1 MSLGGWIS
9 VTAFHHVWWPNGLC
23 VLCVSM
29 SSQVGNEAPRC
40 GWASEASEFPQ
51 ARTTRI
57 LQWIGR
63 VDLWWFLQ
71 TQDTQVCQ
79 GKISSSAMAWRD
91 QQDRRWGGRSQGFG
105 KEFREF
111 CESIATPAVFALAF
125 CAFFVA
131 TCTTG
136 QYFQAVGSWV
146 SQQRCS
152 QTKWRQ
158 SNGNP
163 RMDLFP
169 DALQA
174 LKMTWSWL
182 WDDVVSCHFD
192 HLFVQ
197 FCCESFHWGKRLWW
211 HWPGWLEYGGPWL
224 DVGSCWSTRFEC
236 SNLRCVDC
244 WKRWQ
249 RRP

>member
-1 MSLGGWIS
+1 MC
-9 VTAFHHVWWPNGLC
+9 NGLMAFVCC
-23 VLCVSM
+23 VFPCAPMLGTRLLDVDEQVKLRNSLRPGPPGFYNELDEWICDDLCRHKIHKFVRARFPRRPWLDVISKID
-29 SSQVGNEAPRC
+29 VEEEEA
-40 GWASEASEFPQ
+40 
-51 ARTTRI
+51 
-57 LQWIGR
+57 
-63 VDLWWFLQ
+63 
-71 TQDTQVCQ
+71 
-79 GKISSSAMAWRD
+79 K
-91 QQDRRWGGRSQGFG
+91 
-105 KEFREF
+105 
-111 CESIATPAVFALAF
+111 ALAKNF
-125 CAFFVA
+125 VNFVNPLQLPLASLWRSAAFFVA

-158 SNGNP
+158 SNGSP

-182 WDDVVSCHFD
+182 WDDLVSRHFD

-197 FCCESFHWGKRLWW
+197 CCCESFHWGKRLWW